1 MIYAALTLWLVGIL
15 AMGYGIHRLW
25 SGMLRAQW
33 VNWALLPGTI
43 VSEMA
48 YIFGCLIMGGE
59 IRRAKLL
66 EMPGGRGTGPRG
78 GKSSAASGS
87 DGEPAT
93 EAAPRWKVAGPLV
106 ASLLSLAACMG
117 GILIAH
123 SLLGG
128 PVIRE
133 FITGDGLLRHAELP
147 RNLPGNWDAFWEQA
161 RGQVRLL
168 QRMAETCGRVDWLDW
183 RVPLFVYLSVCL
195 SVRLAPVGRPIRPTL
210 AAAAAIA
217 AIIAVVGLLSTRFQ
231 DLTSDVWPLVTY
243 VWSSLLLLLT
253 GSLIARGLLGLLRV
267 LAGKS

>member
-1 MIYAALTLWLVGIL
+1 MIYAALTLWLLGIL
-15 AMGYGIHRLW
+15 AMGFGIHRLW
-25 SGMLRAQW
+25 SAMLRAQW

-66 EMPGGRGTGPRG
+66 DLPGGKTAGPRG
-78 GKSSAASGS
+78 GKSSSSS

-106 ASLLSLAACMG
+106 ASLLSLAACMA

-133 FITGDGLLRHAELP
+133 FITGEGHLSSAGLP
-147 RNLPGNWDAFWEQA
+147 RALPTSWTDFWSQA
-161 RGQVRLL
+161 EWQVALL
-168 QRMAETCGRVDWLDW
+168 HRMAETCGQVDWFNW
-183 RVPLFVYLSVCL
+183 RVPLFVYLSLCL
-195 SVRLAPVGRPIRPTL
+195 SIRLAPVGRPVRPTL
-210 AAAAAIA
+210 AAAVAIA
-217 AIIAVVGLLSTRFQ
+217 AVIAVAGLLSTRF
-231 DLTSDVWPLVTY
+231 DGLTSDVWPLVTY
-243 VWSSLLLLLT
+243 VWSSLLLLLV
-253 GSLIARGLLGLLRV
+253 GSLVARGLVGLVRV
-267 LAGKS
+267 LIGKS